1 MEAFSVGDRNK
12 SVGAERG
19 SSECLGKPNR
29 AGLEDDSS
37 LRFATS
43 AGVFHFNPESFMAD
57 VVNSV
62 NDLIVGG
69 FDSFEE
75 FAAES
80 LNLQN
85 EEARSA
91 LQNGVDK
98 IYNKVKDNI
107 DEHLSLWESSCRTHY
122 FNVTSDAEVLNTSD
136 NADGLGRSRESAG
149 IEELQE
155 QDEILNTELCF
166 LRSQLIM
173 AERDASR
180 MRRELTSLRK
190 KITLKRKMLYDLKTV
205 AHLDSSL
212 LAEVTKSAS
221 LLQIKIEKASSL
233 VQGPKL
239 QADSMELVQMLPQ
252 AANITVDP
260 KIMQFLS

>member
-1 MEAFSVGDRNK
+1 MGDRRNK
-12 SVGAERG
+12 LDQMESSACLRKPDVAGA
-19 SSECLGKPNR
+19 
-29 AGLEDDSS
+29 DDASS

-43 AGVFHFNPESFMAD
+43 AGVFHFDPEAFIAD

-80 LNLQN
+80 LNLQH

-107 DEHLSLWESSCRTHY
+107 DEHLSLWESSCRQHY

-136 NADGLGRSRESAG
+136 NKADDQGRPRESAG

-155 QDEILNTELCF
+155 QDELLNKELCS

-190 KITLKRKMLYDLKTV
+190 MTIKRKMLCDLKSV

-212 LAEVTKSAS
+212 LA
-221 LLQIKIEKASSL
+221 
-233 VQGPKL
+233 G
-239 QADSMELVQMLPQ
+239 
-252 AANITVDP
+252 IT
-260 KIMQFLS
+260 IFS